1 MRMRAP
7 KEGSCDPI
15 PPLELPHS
23 LHAFRRVSE
32 ADEHNIVGHHT
43 FHCFAILYY
52 IWFMVWL

>member
-23 LHAFRRVSE
+23 LHAFHRVSE
-32 ADEHNIVGHHT
+32 ADELNMVR
-43 FHCFAILYY
+43 HC
-52 IWFMVWL
+52 MSH